1 MNGMNQHEKLDIVI
15 EQNVYI
21 LGLLEN
27 NDKTGQ
33 KGAIKRIDDLEVRA
47 DIAEVK
53 DKVRMGK
60 ATILG
65 GLVGGVFVFVG
76 KIIFKL
82 VF

>member
-1 MNGMNQHEKLDIVI
+1 MNQHQKLDIVI
-15 EQNVYI
+15 EQNIYI

-47 DIAEVK
+47 DAAEVK
-53 DKVRMGK
+53 DKVRIGK
-60 ATILG
+60 ATVLG
-65 GLVGGVFVFVG
+65 GVVGGVFVFVG
-76 KIIFKL
+76 KLIFKL